1 MKSIPFSAL
10 IGLAGVAD
18 DEDPKAKRW
27 GHFFEVPM
35 LLLAIWIIVEWYL
48 EAKGAYPES
57 WAAITNCVVWVFFV
71 IETSLLCYLVKDK
84 KRYLLS
90 NWINLLII
98 AIGVPILWDTQPYTG
113 ALRSLRVLLLLGI
126 LLEMSGTVRQILA
139 RNHLGL
145 TLLVTFFVVLMAG
158 ATLAAIDPSIDNPWE
173 GIWWAWVTVTT
184 VGYGDV
190 VPESPQGKI
199 FGAILM
205 VLGLGLFSMMT
216 ANFSAFLV
224 ARQEEELIEK
234 EEEFVSQERL
244 AIEKLEKIEERLENL
259 ERGLTELLQRDSP
272 DRNHDSTERDST

>member
-1 MKSIPFSAL
+1 MKSIPLSAL
-10 IGLAGVAD
+10 IGLAGVAS
-18 DEDPKAKRW
+18 DEVPKAKRW

-48 EAKGAYPES
+48 EAKGSYPET
-57 WAAITNCVVWVFFV
+57 WAAVTNLVVWLFFV
-71 IETSLLCYLVKDK
+71 IETGLLCYLVKDR
-84 KRYLLS
+84 KRYLMS

-98 AIGVPILWDTQPYTG
+98 AIGVPILWDAQPYTG

-190 VPESPQGKI
+190 VPESPQGKF

-205 VLGLGLFSMMT
+205 VLGLGLFSLMT

-234 EEEFVSQERL
+234 EEEFVSQEML
-244 AIEKLEKIEERLENL
+244 AIEKLERIEKRLDNL
-259 ERGLTELLQRDSP
+259 ERGLSQLLQRDSSDENP
-272 DRNHDSTERDST
+272 ESTDGDPP

>member
-10 IGLAGVAD
+10 IGLFGVAN

-35 LLLAIWIIVEWYL
+35 LLLAIWIIIEWYL
-48 EAKGAYPES
+48 EAKGSYPES
-57 WAAITNCVVWVFFV
+57 WAAVTNWVVWIFFV
-71 IETSLLCYLVKDK
+71 IETGLLCYLVKDR
-84 KRYLLS
+84 KRYLMS

-98 AIGVPILWDTQPYTG
+98 AIGVPILWDAQPYTG

-190 VPESPQGKI
+190 VPESPQGKF

-205 VLGLGLFSMMT
+205 VLGLGLFSLMT

-234 EEEFVSQERL
+234 EEEFVSQEKL
-244 AIEKLEKIEERLENL
+244 AIEKLERIEQRLDNL
-259 ERGLTELLQRDSP
+259 EQGLTQLLQRDSP
-272 DRNHDSTERDST
+272 GKEHDSSEKDST